1 MSQSN
6 QRKKAGRD
14 TVYEDAFKI
23 SVATEY
29 LHGASGYRKL
39 AVKYKLTPST
49 VIYFVKWY
57 RQHFADPTPAIAPQ
71 DQIHEPAPST
81 QPPAKSAIQ
90 KQLEDALLKVEA
102 LETLISIA
110 NKELGIDILK
120 NAGAKQSKP

>member
-14 TVYEDAFKI
+14 TVYDDAFKI
-23 SVATEY
+23 AVATEY
-29 LHGASGYRKL
+29 LQGALGYRKL
-39 AVKYKLTPST
+39 ALRHKLTVST

-57 RQHFADPTPAIAPQ
+57 RQNFAAPAA
-71 DQIHEPAPST
+71 EAAPSPQIPISAAT
-81 QPPAKSAIQ
+81 AQPGGEPDVQ
-90 KQLEDALLKVEA
+90 KRLEDALLKVQA

-120 NAGAKQSKP
+120 NSVAKQSKP